1 MKKAVIGA
9 VLGALSVA
17 AQADSMIQGLM
28 ENLYGGVAFG
38 LSHYGHGCQPNAFE
52 CKNTQNPGYK
62 YWGGWKMSDRI
73 AGEISYIN
81 FDRVKGTSG
90 SGGQLSTR
98 ALRTDGFLFN
108 LAFYQPISQDFTG
121 VGRVGVARLHTSGT
135 VSGFGIAGTR
145 EIRPSQGDTSPYVG
159 AALNIDFRGLMS
171 KFMPVNLDGFYVEIG
186 VDVTRARFA
195 GDEHTVRLWNV
206 GGAFQF

>member
-9 VLGALSVA
+9 VLGVLSVA
-17 AQADSMIQGLM
+17 AHADSMIQGLM

-38 LSHYGHGCQPNAFE
+38 PAHYGHGCEAGAAD
-52 CKNTQNPGYK
+52 CANTQNPGYK

-81 FDRVKGTSG
+81 FDRVRSTTG
-90 SGGQLSTR
+90 SGGQAITR
-98 ALRTDGFLFN
+98 AMRTDGFLFN

-121 VGRVGVARLHTSGT
+121 VARVGVARLHTSGT
-135 VSGFGIAGTR
+135 QSSSLAGTS
-145 EIRPSQGDTSPYVG
+145 EIRRSQGDTSPYVG

-171 KFMPVNLDGFYVEIG
+171 KILPVNLDGFYVEIG
-186 VDVTRARFA
+186 LDMTRARFA